1 MSNCDAAVRIVRI
14 DRKFKVLLREG
25 LRVGAVECQQRVHEC
40 ERRYMITEE
49 MAVYRKGYVQKGEG
63 GCRLY
68 RNGASDIVRARGMTQ
83 WGFASRP
90 WLVSVWLPF
99 RRPRWVVAS
108 G

>member
-49 MAVYRKGYVQKGEG
+49 MAVYRKGCVQKAKEDAAFIAMAPAISYAPG
-63 GCRLY
+63 
-68 RNGASDIVRARGMTQ
+68 V
-83 WGFASRP
+83 
-90 WLVSVWLPF
+90 
-99 RRPRWVVAS
+99 
-108 G
+108 